1 MEELIIDNEF
11 KSYVRPLTDEEYEK
25 LKESI
30 LAEGIRDPLV
40 VWKNVLLDGHHR
52 FKLAQEHGLEYKTVE
67 VDLPDIWAAKDWII
81 KNQLGRR
88 NLTEQEAS
96 YYRGK
101 LYESRKLRQGGD
113 RKSKAQNVLLINTAE
128 EIGKEYG
135 VSHMTVKRDAEFS
148 KSVDKITRKSNTQ
161 NGYLKTT
168 AERIK

>member
-1 MEELIIDNEF
+1 M
-11 KSYVRPLTDEEYEK
+11 
-25 LKESI
+25 
-30 LAEGIRDPLV
+30 
-40 VWKNVLLDGHHR
+40 
-52 FKLAQEHGLEYKTVE
+52 
-67 VDLPDIWAAKDWII
+67 I

-135 VSHMTVKRDAEFS
+135 VAERTVKNDAEFS
-148 KSVDKITRKSNTQ
+148 KSVDKIANEIGEKAKEAILSGQASDKKSSVNILH
-161 NGYLKTT
+161 LKTAKELQADGRT
-168 AERIK
+168 